1 MASHVV
7 TATWLFATEQ
17 IHTEQGGSPSTN
29 ARASP
34 LYQTTSY
41 PFNDSIHAANLC
53 GLKELGNLYPRNI
66 NPTLAALQERIAGL
80 EGAVERVD
88 SDRLFPL
95 EQQQRI
101 AKLGPGARA
110 LRVIRSLHGQGIFLV
125 KRDQLEGIVQEGVA
139 LAVRSQ
145 IGMGIRGKALLQGA
159 AIGWKRFVLLLPNA
173 PDQKRAVI
181 SV

>member
-1 MASHVV
+1 MASHAV
-7 TATWLFATEQ
+7 TATWLFATKQ

-29 ARASP
+29 ARVSP

-41 PFNDSIHAANLC
+41 PFNDSTHAANLF
-53 GLKELGNLYPRNI
+53 GLKELGNLYPRNTI
-66 NPTLAALQERIAGL
+66 PTRAARQERIAALVG
-80 EGAVERVD
+80 GVKRVD
-88 SDRLFPL
+88 NDRLFPL

-125 KRDQLEGIVQEGVA
+125 KRDQLEAIVQEGVA

-145 IGMGIRGKALLQGA
+145 IGMGIGGKALLQGP
-159 AIGWKRFVLLLPNA
+159 R
-173 PDQKRAVI
+173 
-181 SV
+181 